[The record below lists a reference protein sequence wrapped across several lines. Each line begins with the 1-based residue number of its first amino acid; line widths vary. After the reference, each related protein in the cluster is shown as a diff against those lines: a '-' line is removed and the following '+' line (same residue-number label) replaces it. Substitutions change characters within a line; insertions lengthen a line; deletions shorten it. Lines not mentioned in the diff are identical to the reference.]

1 MSLTSGVRQS
11 RVAPQEE
18 VESSFHETL
27 QEAHDIYKCSG
38 RFVVQACLRDWN
50 WGAEAS
56 GNDSALDECSRC
68 SERWCLL
75 PHEAAAAMRM
85 GVNLSYGASSRTQW

>member
-11 RVAPQEE
+11 SLAPLQE

-27 QEAHDIYKCSG
+27 QEAKDIYKCSG
-38 RFVVQACLRDWN
+38 LFMMQACLRDYN
-50 WGAEAS
+50 WGCEA
-56 GNDSALDECSRC
+56 GGDDGELDKCSRC

-75 PHEAAAAMRM
+75 PHEAAAAMRVN
-85 GVNLSYGASSRTQW
+85 VNLTYGASSRTQW